1 MANIEEEIPMTG
13 DTPLRIASL
22 TKPIFSTILMQLVE
36 EKKIDLNWKIKDYY
50 PDYVRSCKRTLEY
63 FNDEM
68 PEYSFLLDQYHPE
81 RSSLLSL
88 YLYLLFRAFY

>member
-1 MANIEEEIPMTG
+1 MANIEEGIPMTG

-50 PDYVRSCKRTLEY
+50 PDYIRSCERTLEY
-63 FNDEM
+63 
-68 PEYSFLLDQYHPE
+68 
-81 RSSLLSL
+81 
-88 YLYLLFRAFY
+88 